1 MKKSKLKSKI
11 RTTATI
17 TLAGLSSSAFA
28 IENTVK
34 DNVSENKSENVQS
47 LPANMSLSAEKTA
60 NFIDYVTPSPF
71 RLVKYYN
78 SINIEEG
85 STGGAFFQPS
95 NNLIYNNRGSKES
108 KIDLILELA
117 HEVHHRDVQEQG
129 ARAQDMSPV
138 EYYKIQCLE
147 EISSCFI
154 ECFESFI
161 FKKIDVHFYLI
172 D

>member
-108 KIDLILELA
+108 KIDLISRSGCVNSCKACITPPSVAKPPNVFIPKL
-117 HEVHHRDVQEQG
+117 
-129 ARAQDMSPV
+129 
-138 EYYKIQCLE
+138 YKYNLFSILWFV
-147 EISSCFI
+147 CF
-154 ECFESFI
+154 
-161 FKKIDVHFYLI
+161 
-172 D
+172 